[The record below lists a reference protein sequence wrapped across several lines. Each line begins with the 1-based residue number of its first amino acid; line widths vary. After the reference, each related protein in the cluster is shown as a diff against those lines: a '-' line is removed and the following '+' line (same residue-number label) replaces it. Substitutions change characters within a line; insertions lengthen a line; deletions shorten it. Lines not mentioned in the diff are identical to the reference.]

1 MVSLWL
7 ANLFKAVVQH
17 HIYSTTKVCT
27 VYFINNLLNDK
38 SWKRVKTCT
47 YHSVQKKKTLK
58 KIIWQ
63 KFWWM
68 HTFIVYKLWCY
79 KKISR
84 PEKSSNDTRRKIRY
98 FSGVFDITNQL
109 LTRHSPFTSLV
120 DEWTAKSSPFS
131 VQSRLSECSQ
141 ILSYKLQC

>member
-1 MVSLWL
+1 MDSLQL

-17 HIYSTTKVCT
+17 HIYSTPKVCT

-38 SWKRVKTCT
+38 SWKRVETCT

-58 KIIWQ
+58 KIMRQ

-68 HTFIVYKLWCY
+68 HTFIIYKLWSY

-98 FSGVFDITNQL
+98 FFRCVWYSQSAAD
-109 LTRHSPFTSLV
+109 TSLAFHV
-120 DEWTAKSSPFS
+120 TCWWMNSKVFTILNPKSFVGMFS
-131 VQSRLSECSQ
+131 DF
-141 ILSYKLQC
+141 II